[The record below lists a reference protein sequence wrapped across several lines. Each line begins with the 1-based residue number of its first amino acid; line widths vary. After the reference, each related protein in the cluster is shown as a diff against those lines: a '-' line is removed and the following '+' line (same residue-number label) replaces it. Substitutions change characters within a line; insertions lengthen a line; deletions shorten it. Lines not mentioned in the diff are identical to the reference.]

1 MIKKVKLVQLHE
13 PLFLAGVNFGNKL
26 IPRSG
31 KGHLELSH
39 DTESDHIL
47 VEFNGER
54 AHIKNWASFNE
65 DLKMELVEVP
75 KVASIT
81 RNQPVVKAQASGPG
95 LGLKFNAQVETPID
109 KVQGKPGRK
118 AKYQGEESQGE

>member
-26 IPRSG
+26 QPRSG
-31 KGHLELSH
+31 KGMLELSY
-39 DTESDHIL
+39 DSDSDHVI
-47 VEFNGER
+47 VDFNGEI
-54 AHIKNWASFNE
+54 AHIKNWASYNE
-65 DLKMELVEVP
+65 DTPAKPEIKLATHAMTVGAP
-75 KVASIT
+75 T
-81 RNQPVVKAQASGPG
+81 KAQVGGPAR
-95 LGLKFNAQVETPID
+95 FQAQVATPMD

>member
-26 IPRSG
+26 QPRSG
-31 KGHLELSH
+31 KGILELSH
-39 DTESDHIL
+39 DSESDHVL
-47 VEFNGER
+47 VNFNGEL

-65 DLKMELVEVP
+65 DTPSKP
-75 KVASIT
+75 DIKIISHPQTSDA
-81 RNQPVVKAQASGPG
+81 PVKAQIGGPAR
-95 LGLKFNAQVETPID
+95 FQAQVTTPMD
-109 KVQGKPGRK
+109 KIQGKPGRK

>member
-13 PLFLAGVNFGNKL
+13 PLFLAGVNFGVKL
-26 IPRSG
+26 QPRSG
-31 KGHLELSH
+31 KGMLELSH
-39 DTESDHIL
+39 DSESDHVI
-47 VEFNGER
+47 VDFNHER

-65 DLKMELVEVP
+65 DLG
-75 KVASIT
+75 
-81 RNQPVVKAQASGPG
+81 PVVETPAPSIIRAEPVVHAQVSGPG
-95 LGLKFNAQVETPID
+95 QGLKFKAQVETPLD

>member
-26 IPRSG
+26 QPRSG
-31 KGHLELSH
+31 KGYLELSY
-39 DTESDHIL
+39 DSESDHVI
-47 VEFNGER
+47 VDFNGEI

-65 DLKMELVEVP
+65 DDGRIEKTMPEMMKVTP
-75 KVASIT
+75 KV
-81 RNQPVVKAQASGPG
+81 QPQASGPG
-95 LGLKFNAQVETPID
+95 IGMKFNAQVETPQD

>member
-26 IPRSG
+26 QPRSG
-31 KGHLELSH
+31 KGHLDLTH
-39 DTESDHIL
+39 DSETDHVI
-47 VEFNGER
+47 VDFNGEI

-65 DLKMELVEVP
+65 DTPEKILKIIPRPMP
-75 KVASIT
+75 AT
-81 RNQPVVKAQASGPG
+81 KAQESGPG
-95 LGLKFNAQVETPID
+95 QGLKFQAQVETPHD

-118 AKYQGEESQGE
+118 AKYQGEETQGE

>member
-1 MIKKVKLVQLHE
+1 MINKVKLVQLHE

-26 IPRSG
+26 QPRSG
-31 KGHLELSH
+31 KGLLELSH
-39 DTESDHIL
+39 DTESDHVL
-47 VEFNGER
+47 VDFNGER

-65 DLKMELVEVP
+65 DRVTLSPVKPVERIRAIP
-75 KVASIT
+75 AI
-81 RNQPVVKAQASGPG
+81 NAQASGPG
-95 LGLKFNAQVETPID
+95 QGLKFNAQVETPID